1 MPTTRQERIA
11 LHKKQ
16 ERRNIS
22 SGVPRPSDIKEGVSE
37 VRNIPGLGVV
47 EYTKVNGSVVENVY
61 NRPPSKAIRDLKDR
75 TGGTSDGNAITNIT
89 GVDIAASTGTQV
101 PTVSELENALAT
113 IVVKLNDILN
123 VLRDHKLIEKFD
135 KL

>member
-1 MPTTRQERIA
+1 MPMTREERVS

-47 EYTKVNGSVVENVY
+47 EYTKVNGSVVENVF
-61 NRPPSKAIRDLKDR
+61 NRPPSKAIRDLEDR
-75 TGGTSDGNAITNIT
+75 TGGTSGGNAVVSAT

-101 PTVSELENALAT
+101 PTVAEFENAVAT
-113 IVVKLNDILN
+113 IVAKLNDILD

>member
-47 EYTKVNGSVVENVY
+47 EYTKVNGSVVENVL
-61 NRPPSKAIRDLKDR
+61 NRPPSKAIRDLTDS
-75 TGGTSDGNAITNIT
+75 TVGTSGGNTVSNFGATPLNLAA
-89 GVDIAASTGTQV
+89 AASV
-101 PTVSELENALAT
+101 ADAENAVAT
-113 IVVKLNDILN
+113 IVVKLNDILG
-123 VLRDHKLIEKFD
+123 VLREHKLIEKFD

>member
-1 MPTTRQERIA
+1 MPMTREERVS

-47 EYTKVNGSVVENVY
+47 EYTKVNGAVVENVL
-61 NRPPSKAIRDLKDR
+61 NRPPSKAIRDLRDS
-75 TGGTSDGNAITNIT
+75 TGGTSGGNTVSNFAAAPLNLAA
-89 GVDIAASTGTQV
+89 AASV
-101 PTVSELENALAT
+101 ADAENAVAT
-113 IVVKLNDILN
+113 IVDKLNDILG

>member
-1 MPTTRQERIA
+1 MPMTREERVS

-47 EYTKVNGSVVENVY
+47 EYTKVNGAVVENVF
-61 NRPPSKAIRDLKDR
+61 NRPPSKAIRDLEDR
-75 TGGTSDGNAITNIT
+75 TGGTSGGNAVVNFAAAPLNLAA
-89 GVDIAASTGTQV
+89 AASV
-101 PTVSELENALAT
+101 ADAENAVAT
-113 IVVKLNDILN
+113 IVAKLNDILG

>member
-1 MPTTRQERIA
+1 MTRQERVA

-22 SGVPRPSDIKEGVSE
+22 SGEPRPSDIKEGVSE

-47 EYTKVNGSVVENVY
+47 EYTKVNGAVVENVF
-61 NRPPSKAIRDLKDR
+61 NRPPSKAIRDLTDS
-75 TGGTSDGNAITNIT
+75 TGGTSSGNTMNNVA
-89 GVDIAASTGTQV
+89 GIANNADVSTKV
-101 PTVSELENALAT
+101 PTVAELENAVAT
-113 IVVKLNDILN
+113 IVDKLNDILG

>member
-1 MPTTRQERIA
+1 MPMTREDRVA

-22 SGVPRPSDIKEGVSE
+22 SGVPRSSDIKEGVSE

-47 EYTKVNGSVVENVY
+47 EYTKVNGAVVENVL
-61 NRPPSKAIRDLKDR
+61 NRPPSKAIRDLTDS
-75 TGGTSDGNAITNIT
+75 TGGTSGGNTVAAISNNPINL
-89 GVDIAASTGTQV
+89 AAAAAKTDVKNG
-101 PTVSELENALAT
+101 LAT
-113 IVVKLNDILN
+113 IIAKLNDILD

>member
-1 MPTTRQERIA
+1 MTRQERVA

-22 SGVPRPSDIKEGVSE
+22 SGEPRPSDIKEGVSE

-47 EYTKVNGSVVENVY
+47 EYTKVNGAVVENVF
-61 NRPPSKAIRDLKDR
+61 NRPPSKAIRDLRDS
-75 TGGTSDGNAITNIT
+75 TGGTSGGNTVSNFGAAPLNLAA
-89 GVDIAASTGTQV
+89 AASV
-101 PTVSELENALAT
+101 ADAENAVAT
-113 IVVKLNDILN
+113 IVDKLNDILG

>member
-1 MPTTRQERIA
+1 MPMTREERVS

-22 SGVPRPSDIKEGVSE
+22 SGEPRPSDIKEGVSE

-47 EYTKVNGSVVENVY
+47 EYTKVNGAVVENVL
-61 NRPPSKAIRDLKDR
+61 NRPPSKAIRNLTDS
-75 TGGTSDGNAITNIT
+75 TGGTSGGNTVSNFAAAPLNLAA
-89 GVDIAASTGTQV
+89 AASV
-101 PTVSELENALAT
+101 ADAENAVAT
-113 IVVKLNDILN
+113 IVDKLNDILN
-123 VLRDHKLIEKFD
+123 ALREHKIIEKFD

>member
-1 MPTTRQERIA
+1 MTRQERIA

-47 EYTKVNGSVVENVY
+47 EYTKVNGAVVENVY
-61 NRPPSKAIRDLKDR
+61 NRPPSKAIRDLTDS
-75 TGGTSDGNAITNIT
+75 TGGTSGGNTVSNFGAAPLNLAA
-89 GVDIAASTGTQV
+89 AASV
-101 PTVSELENALAT
+101 ADAENAVAT
-113 IVVKLNDILN
+113 IVDKLNDILG

>member
-1 MPTTRQERIA
+1 MPMTREERVS

-47 EYTKVNGSVVENVY
+47 EYTKVNGSVVENVL
-61 NRPPSKAIRDLKDR
+61 NRPPSKAIRDLTDS
-75 TGGTSDGNAITNIT
+75 TVGTSGGNTVSNFGATPLNLAA
-89 GVDIAASTGTQV
+89 AASV
-101 PTVSELENALAT
+101 ADAENAVAT
-113 IVVKLNDILN
+113 IVVKLNDILD
-123 VLRDHKLIEKFD
+123 VLREHKLIEKFD
-135 KL
+135 KP

>member
-1 MPTTRQERIA
+1 MTREERVS

-47 EYTKVNGSVVENVY
+47 EYTKVNGAVVENVF
-61 NRPPSKAIRDLKDR
+61 NRPPSKAIRDLTDS
-75 TGGTSDGNAITNIT
+75 TGGTSGGNTVSNFAAAPLNLSA
-89 GVDIAASTGTQV
+89 AASV
-101 PTVSELENALAT
+101 ADAENAVAT
-113 IVVKLNDILN
+113 IVDKLNDILG

>member
-1 MPTTRQERIA
+1 MTRQERIA

-47 EYTKVNGSVVENVY
+47 EYTKVNGSVVENVF
-61 NRPPSKAIRDLKDR
+61 NRPPSKAIRDLTDS
-75 TGGTSDGNAITNIT
+75 TGGTSGGNTVSNFAAAPLNLSA
-89 GVDIAASTGTQV
+89 AASV
-101 PTVSELENALAT
+101 ADAENAVAT
-113 IVVKLNDILN
+113 IVDKLNDILG